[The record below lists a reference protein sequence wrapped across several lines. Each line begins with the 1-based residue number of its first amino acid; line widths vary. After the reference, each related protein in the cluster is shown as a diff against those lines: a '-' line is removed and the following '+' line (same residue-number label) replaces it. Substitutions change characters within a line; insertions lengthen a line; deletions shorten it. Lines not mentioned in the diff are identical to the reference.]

1 MLTTAFYSQIAT
13 WISADLGAL
22 YLAIGSG
29 EAGWDRNPPLPLRT
43 RTALTA
49 ERFRK
54 PVARAVYLDEQA
66 NVSVVPT
73 TRVQLQCEFLSGEG
87 VGAMRECGLLV
98 GGDGTGAG
106 VGGGILLA
114 HYVHARLEKLAE
126 LSLTRYI
133 TLDLQPR
140 QGVVVPGQERY
151 LGNSVSEELHDTLR
165 MTPGCQ
171 LDEIR
176 YDRRAYFATE
186 AEARALGYD
195 YCAYCFGRELS
206 ER

>member
-1 MLTTAFYSQIAT
+1 MLATAFYSQIAA
-13 WISADLGAL
+13 WMNADLGAL

-29 EAGWDRNPPLPLRT
+29 EASWDLNPPLPLRS

-54 PVARAVYLDEQA
+54 PVQSAIYLDEQS
-66 NVSVVPT
+66 NVSTVPT
-73 TRVQLQCEFLSGEG
+73 TRLQLQCEFLPGEG
-87 VGAMRECGLLV
+87 VGAIRECGLLV
-98 GGDGTGAG
+98 GGDG
-106 VGGGILLA
+106 VSGGILVA
-114 HYVHARLEKLAE
+114 HYLHARLEKLAE
-126 LSLTRYI
+126 LSLTRHI

-140 QGVVVPGQERY
+140 QGVIVPGQGRY
-151 LGNSVSEELHDTLR
+151 LGNSVSEELHDTER

-171 LDEIR
+171 LNEIR
-176 YDRRAYFATE
+176 YDRRAFFATE